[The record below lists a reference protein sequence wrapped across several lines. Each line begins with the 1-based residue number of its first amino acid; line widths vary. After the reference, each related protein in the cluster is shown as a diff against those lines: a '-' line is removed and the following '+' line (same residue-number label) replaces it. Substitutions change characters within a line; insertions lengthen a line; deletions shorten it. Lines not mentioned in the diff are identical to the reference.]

1 MQNSHTNSCHTSA
14 TNLYHFKE
22 HADIHQKLDYFIATN
37 NIPHIIFYGSSGSG
51 KRTILYDFLNKIYR
65 GDKAKIKGNVM
76 FVNCSYG
83 KGIKFIREDL
93 KFFAKTNIQFNAG
106 ISFKSIVLL
115 NADNLT
121 MDAQSALRRSI
132 ELFSH
137 NTRFFIV
144 VENKHKLLNPILSR
158 FCEMYVPEVES
169 PTVSGKYLNLY
180 QMDENPP
187 SLEIIREYLENCE
200 KTPIALMELCR
211 VLYNQGFSSL
221 DIVRCLEQER
231 ESNIDILVCFE
242 KIKSEFRCEK
252 LLMYYL
258 LHFIYLGNSLDT
270 QGSKCVE
277 NIGYI
282 SESLKHIRSI

>member
-1 MQNSHTNSCHTSA
+1 MESVVIHR
-14 TNLYHFKE
+14 FKE
-22 HADIHQKLDYFIATN
+22 HAGIHAKLDFFIATN

-51 KRTILYDFLNKIYR
+51 KRTILYDFLNKIYK
-65 GDKAKIKGNVM
+65 GDKAKIKNNVM

-83 KGIKFIREDL
+83 KGIKFIREEL
-93 KFFAKTNIQFNAG
+93 KFFAKTNIQHNAG

-158 FCEMYVPEVES
+158 FCEMFVPEVEDEAN
-169 PTVSGKYLNLY
+169 PGKYLNLY
-180 QMDENPP
+180 KPVLEPVSDILRQRLTDCPKVAA
-187 SLEIIREYLENCE
+187 SLVDFC
-200 KTPIALMELCR
+200 TQ
-211 VLYNQGFSSL
+211 LYNEGFSAL
-221 DIVRCLEQER
+221 DIVRLLEEDTAT
-231 ESNIDILVCFE
+231 NIETLVCFD
-242 KIKSEFRCEK
+242 KIKSEIRCER

-258 LHFIYLGNSLDT
+258 LDFLYFRKTD
-270 QGSKCVE
+270 
-277 NIGYI
+277 
-282 SESLKHIRSI
+282 SLKQIGFI